1 MNRIPTKSRLSRWA
15 SLFAWVAIDLA
26 TVALFIV
33 GIVLM
38 LSGLFPGL
46 LVVLS

>member
-1 MNRIPTKSRLSRWA
+1 MNRIPTKPR
-15 SLFAWVAIDLA
+15 WVARCSWLAVDLA

-33 GIVLM
+33 GVVLM

-46 LVVLS
+46 LVVFS